1 MKPRLAEAAARRLA
15 ERRRDQ
21 SGPLATAQKA
31 LWHALLAGDIE
42 EALRQANIVEAIRGP
57 QPPSP
62 LALRLIHR
70 VNHMAAENARFK
82 ALDQQ
87 ATQISKLA
95 AAP

>member
-1 MKPRLAEAAARRLA
+1 M
-15 ERRRDQ
+15 
-21 SGPLATAQKA
+21 
-31 LWHALLAGDIE
+31 
-42 EALRQANIVEAIRGP
+42 RQANIVEAIRGP